1 MFSSSSSVFLS
12 SAFSSSFMSSI
23 YDLPTYVLHVI
34 GHFWMFAVK
43 ITEWLFSLKGLGLW
57 THLWTHLPIVW
68 DKVPNKFG
76 FFLTPSLSKK
86 QIWRPNNLGYM
97 QFCLCPYWSDVLIW
111 VFSSSFNT
119 TSRSTSSNSQ
129 KSRTSTYSLSKNGS
143 CGKFPSSKAVSV
155 RPFVKKLFEFAAG
168 FFAVGRFAEL
178 WPISL
183 TP

>member
-1 MFSSSSSVFLS
+1 MLCTNYVSKNRDLEAKQSWIYSDLLMSVGPFGPGGGIYSIIEDVVYKVYYKETDLEAKQSWIYAVSLMSVLKRCSDLS
-12 SAFSSSFMSSI
+12 
-23 YDLPTYVLHVI
+23 
-34 GHFWMFAVK
+34 
-43 ITEWLFSLKGLGLW
+43 
-57 THLWTHLPIVW
+57 
-68 DKVPNKFG
+68 
-76 FFLTPSLSKK
+76 
-86 QIWRPNNLGYM
+86 
-97 QFCLCPYWSDVLIW
+97 
-111 VFSSSFNT
+111 FSSSFNT